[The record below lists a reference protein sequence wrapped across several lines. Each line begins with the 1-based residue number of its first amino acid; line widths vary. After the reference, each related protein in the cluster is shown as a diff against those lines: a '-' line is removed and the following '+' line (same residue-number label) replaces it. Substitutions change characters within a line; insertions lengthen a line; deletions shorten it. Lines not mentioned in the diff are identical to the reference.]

1 MMPRLGEILS
11 ARIRTR
17 TVRPAQ
23 RQLIPE
29 ENRELS
35 DVAIRAI
42 EEGRADHAAGR
53 TVTMAE
59 VVRELQIKS

>member
-1 MMPRLGEILS
+1 MMPRLEQAHS
-11 ARIRTR
+11 AQIRPQKIQP
-17 TVRPAQ
+17 VR

-29 ENRELS
+29 DDRELS
-35 DVAIRAI
+35 DIAIRAI

-59 VVRELQIKS
+59 LKRAQRINS